1 MSCSCSTDTVFQTG
15 ADPQNIQWTVVR
27 GDDATIR
34 FEFYEDDGVTYKDIT
49 SWSILASAYDPKV
62 STKYSLTTNK
72 GTGYVDISAPS
83 TQTSLWGT
91 GSLNI
96 VAQLTFDLQITI
108 SSLKWTPI
116 VGTIV
121 VRSDITGSSL

>member
-1 MSCSCSTDTVFQTG
+1 MSCSCSTNTVFQTG
-15 ADPQNIQWTVVR
+15 ADPQNIQWTIVR
-27 GDDATIR
+27 GDDASIR

-49 SWSILASAYDPKV
+49 SWTVLASVYDPKTA
-62 STKYSLTTNK
+62 TKYGLTVTK
-72 GTGYVDISAPS
+72 GTGYIDISSPS
-83 TQTSLWGT
+83 TQTALWGT
-91 GSLNI
+91 GSSSI
-96 VAQLTFDLQITI
+96 VAELAFDLQITI